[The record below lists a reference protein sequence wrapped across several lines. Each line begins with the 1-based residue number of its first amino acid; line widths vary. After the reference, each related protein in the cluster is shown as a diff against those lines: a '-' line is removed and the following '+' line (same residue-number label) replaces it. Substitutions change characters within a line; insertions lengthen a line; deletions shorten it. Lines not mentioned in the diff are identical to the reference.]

1 MKKPSIIIG
10 KRQILLSCLT
20 AMLAIAVYI
29 NYSLSQNEIV
39 TPVTELTEH
48 THYGDTEFVNAPP
61 EVLPAQEPDADAVKA
76 DAGAVSADVAGAE
89 EDGGSAEVLAADPSA
104 DYFAQARLQ
113 KSVDRDEA
121 VQTLQTIMGGGDI
134 TNDEAVTT
142 ALNAV
147 QLSNLIESE
156 GRIESLIKSQ
166 GFADCVVYLDGDT
179 AKVVVRSDGLE
190 ASDAALIKD
199 LILGEVS
206 VIPENI
212 RIFEVK

>member
-10 KRQILLSCLT
+10 KRQIILSCLT

-29 NYSLSQNEIV
+29 NYSLSRTEMV

-48 THYGDTEFVNAPP
+48 ASFGDTEFVSAVPN
-61 EVLPAQEPDADAVKA
+61 ESPAQEVSVTEPAQEAAV
-76 DAGAVSADVAGAE
+76 E
-89 EDGGSAEVLAADPSA
+89 ADPAA
-104 DYFAQARLQ
+104 DYFARARLE
-113 KSVDRDEA
+113 KSVSRDEA

-134 TNDEAVTT
+134 TGDEAVTT
-142 ALNAV
+142 ALDAV
-147 QLSNLIESE
+147 QLSGLIESE
-156 GRIESLIKSQ
+156 GRIESLIRSQ
-166 GFADCVVYLDGDT
+166 GFEDCVVYLDGDT
-179 AKVVVRSDGLE
+179 AKVVVRTDGLE
-190 ASDAALIKD
+190 AKDAAVIKD

>member
-10 KRQILLSCLT
+10 KRQIILSCLT

-29 NYSLSQNEIV
+29 NYTMSQKDII

-48 THYGDTEFVNAPP
+48 TSFGDTEFVNAAP
-61 EVLPAQEPDADAVKA
+61 EKTPAQE
-76 DAGAVSADVAGAE
+76 VSAAKPE
-89 EDGGSAEVLAADPSA
+89 EISAEADPAA

-121 VQTLQTIMGGGDI
+121 VQTLQSIMGGGDI
-134 TNDEAVTT
+134 TNEEAVTT
-142 ALNAV
+142 ALDAV
-147 QLSNLIESE
+147 QLSSLIESE

-166 GFADCVVYLDGDT
+166 GFSDCVVYLDGDT
-179 AKVVVRSDGLE
+179 AKVVVRSDGLQ
-190 ASDAALIKD
+190 ASEAALIKD

-206 VIPENI
+206 VTPENI